1 MAVHPLVLKA
11 LAAAATDKRTWK
23 FLAVLIAALLT
34 PAIFLIIC
42 VVMIFSSA
50 ETTSYSVI
58 EYCFTDTAL
67 PQNMPE
73 EEQTAIENMRLW
85 LSELEEEMNEYE
97 ETDSLDESLVKAV
110 FYCTHISYEVRYD
123 ADGEEIP
130 IDYEAFVLC
139 FEEKSITDLPEISK
153 SLSEQFDYIN
163 LTANQSSAIQNAYT
177 IIQEMEVT

>member
-11 LAAAATDKRTWK
+11 LAAAATDKRIWK

-85 LSELEEEMNEYE
+85 LSELEEEMTEYE
-97 ETDSLDESLVKAV
+97 ETDSLDGSLVKAV
-110 FYCTHISYEVRYD
+110 FYCTHISY
-123 ADGEEIP
+123 
-130 IDYEAFVLC
+130 
-139 FEEKSITDLPEISK
+139 
-153 SLSEQFDYIN
+153 
-163 LTANQSSAIQNAYT
+163 
-177 IIQEMEVT
+177 

>member
-23 FLAVLIAALLT
+23 FLAVLIATLLT

-50 ETTSYSVI
+50 ETTRYSVI

-73 EEQTAIENMRLW
+73 GEETAIENMRLW

-110 FYCTHISYEVRYD
+110 FYCAHISYKVQYD

-153 SLSEQFDYIN
+153 SLSEQFVYIN
-163 LTANQSSAIQNAYT
+163 LTVNQSSAVQNAYT
-177 IIQEMEVT
+177 IIQKMEVT

>member
-11 LAAAATDKRTWK
+11 IAAAATDKRTWK

-34 PAIFLIIC
+34 PVIFLIIC

-50 ETTSYSVI
+50 EATSYSVI
-58 EYCFTDTAL
+58 EYCFTDAEL

-73 EEQTAIENMRLW
+73 DEQTAIENMRLW
-85 LSELEEEMNEYE
+85 LSELEEEMTEYE

-110 FYCTHISYEVRYD
+110 FYCTHIRYEPQYN
-123 ADGEEIP
+123 ADGEELP

-139 FEEKSITDLPEISK
+139 FEEKTITNLPEISE
-153 SLSEQFDYIN
+153 SLSEQFAYIK
-163 LTANQSSAIQNAYT
+163 LTANHSSAIQNAYT
-177 IIQEMEVT
+177 FIQELEVQ